1 MIKKYTK
8 IKIEQIINSY
18 LNNIKQNSN
27 NLLSINDK
35 SKFSKDYYFENI
47 PSLLLL
53 FSALEKYTDDNIIT
67 QLETEY
73 FKRLIKSLNNVKKL
87 SLSLCYGITGINYAV
102 QSLSISTKENVE
114 AFNKIFC
121 RLLDIYIPVI
131 DKKKDVASK
140 DYDTINGLT
149 SVLNYLL
156 LFYND
161 INLINKTISILIKK
175 VKQIGFTNGTN
186 ISISH
191 GITGPLV
198 VLSKTLALDKNKY
211 RNEIKELEKE
221 YILKVKNYYELINE
235 KNFVGI
241 SSDLFKKIK
250 TPERMSWCYGT
261 PGIARAIF
269 EISKNIGS
277 VDTKWIKNIFENIY
291 YITKQNNK
299 LNLVSPTICH
309 GYSGLLLIL
318 NSMFIDTQSAKIDQF
333 RNEIIDSIISLYNK
347 DYAFGFY
354 EYDYVYRGQKYTHMR
369 KFKDLGILNGASG
382 VILSLLSTID
392 PSTTKLDKILLIS

>member
-18 LNNIKQNSN
+18 LNSIKQNSN

-35 SKFSKDYYFENI
+35 SEFSKDYYFENI

-53 FSALEKYTDDNIIT
+53 FSALERYTSDNVIT

-73 FKRLIKSLNNVKKL
+73 FKRLIKSLNNAKKL

-102 QSLSISTKENVE
+102 QSLSVSTNKNIEE
-114 AFNKIFC
+114 FNKIFC
-121 RLLDIYIPVI
+121 RLLNIYIPVI
-131 DKKKDVASK
+131 EKKEDIISK

-161 INLINKTISILIKK
+161 INLINKTISIIINKIKQ
-175 VKQIGFTNGTN
+175 VGFTNSTN

-198 VLSKTLALDKNKY
+198 VLSKTLILDNNKY
-211 RNEIKELEKE
+211 RNEIKKLEKE
-221 YILKVKNYYELINE
+221 YIITIKNYYDLINE

-241 SSDLFKKIK
+241 SSNLFKKIR

-269 EISKNIGS
+269 EISKNVGS
-277 VDTKWIKNIFENIY
+277 IDTKWIENIFENIFNM
-291 YITKQNNK
+291 TKQNNK
-299 LNLVSPTICH
+299 LNLASPTICH

-318 NSMFIDTQSAKIDQF
+318 NGMFHDTQNIKIDQF
-333 RNEIIDSIISLYNK
+333 RNEIINNIISLYDKN
-347 DYAFGFY
+347 YAFGFY
-354 EYDYVYRGQKYTHMR
+354 EYDYVYRGKKYTHMR

-382 VILSLLSTID
+382 VILSLLSTIE
-392 PSTTKLDKILLIS
+392 PNTTNLDKILLIS